1 MPRPHAANARHLA
14 ALTLATLPL
23 LAAGAGSA
31 LDAGTARVRA
41 DPAAVHAAQASTP
54 LPAGSIALVTTTPD
68 GRAATTSSTTC
79 GLSSDGRLVLFSSD
93 APNLVAGDTNG
104 RTDLFLRNLD
114 SGATQRVTTQSNGAQ
129 IAAGGTCLNATMSP
143 DGRRVAFVSGN
154 AVFVKDTETGEL
166 LQASPPAG
174 SVPQVTGFLGGV
186 LSDDGRRV
194 VFRTVPEQVYVGGY
208 TWVNVVPAR
217 LMLRDLDNGSL
228 QTLDTDNGVVAQ
240 GEVIGVSFAISP
252 DGTRVAFVSSSGTL
266 VPGDANARPDV
277 FVRDLVSGSTTLVS
291 SASDG
296 TASNIAQYWTLS
308 FPSNTVAAFAT
319 GGVSSLGEKG
329 LYLKDLDS
337 GVLSL
342 ALGTSEGDASGL
354 SQDARQ
360 VVFTRLYSGWDRRVF
375 VRDLATGQ
383 DALVSASASGT
394 ASGGNAT
401 GARIS
406 RDGSTV
412 IFGSNARNLVSPRPP
427 SGVFQVYAK
436 SIGPAGAP

>member
-1 MPRPHAANARHLA
+1 MPSLPARSTLRLTAIVLSTFPLVAVGGGAADWR
-14 ALTLATLPL
+14 
-23 LAAGAGSA
+23 GAHSVGA
-31 LDAGTARVRA
+31 
-41 DPAAVHAAQASTP
+41 
-54 LPAGSIALVTTTPD
+54 LPAGNIELVSTTAA
-68 GRAATTSSTTC
+68 GRAATISSTTC
-79 GLSSDGRLVLFSSD
+79 GLSADGRLVLFSSD
-93 APNLVAGDTNG
+93 ASNLVAADTNG

-114 SGATQRVTTQSNGAQ
+114 TGVTQRVTTQSNGAQ
-129 IAAGGTCLNATMSP
+129 IAAGGSCLNTTMTP
-143 DGRRVAFVSGN
+143 DARRVAFVSGN

-186 LSDDGRRV
+186 LSDDGRSV
-194 VFRTVPEQVYVGGY
+194 VFRTVPETVYAGSY

-217 LMLRDLDNGSL
+217 LMLRDLDTGNL
-228 QTLDTDNGVVAQ
+228 QTLDTDNGIVAQ

-252 DGTRVAFVSSSGTL
+252 DGTRVAFVSSASNL

-277 FVRDLVSGSTTLVS
+277 FVRDLVSGGTTLVS

-308 FPSNTVAAFAT
+308 FASNAVVAFAT
-319 GGVSSLGEKG
+319 GGVSSLGAKG

-342 ALGTSEGDASGL
+342 ALGTSDGDASGL

-383 DALVSASASGT
+383 DALVSASAGGT
-394 ASGGNAT
+394 ASNGNAT

-427 SGVFQVYAK
+427 SGVFQIYAK
-436 SIGPAGAP
+436 STGSAGAQ